1 MKTDLIEVFDFW
13 ISEYNLI
20 SNLCQDIM
28 MIIYEETKNI
38 INYKFEDILKCVN
51 LEKITSKDRNF
62 LILWSFFSK
71 KF

>member
-1 MKTDLIEVFDFW
+1 MKTDLIEVFDFC

-28 MIIYEETKNI
+28 LIIYEETKNI

-62 LILWSFFSK
+62 LIL
-71 KF
+71 

>member
-28 MIIYEETKNI
+28 LIIYEETKNI